1 MVKIEHREAPSRRI
15 RIRNSSFADS
25 ASNHMYPV
33 NLKNETATFWI
44 CSPEW
49 KFLNT
54 LWIRKGVDTKSGYF
68 CIRWRNKIK
77 LSSLPWILYSR
88 WQLPSQVLS
97 LARLYDACSVAN
109 RENPAY
115 VSDTCGRAFS
125 IWMQILVDVESFESG
140 KKKLWIQKIS
150 GYVWKRPQS
159 STLGT
164 EWVICRE
171 RFHFR
176 KLINLM
182 SFYQR
187 SLSVTRYN

>member
-1 MVKIEHREAPSRRI
+1 MRPRPDVSEYFL
-15 RIRNSSFADS
+15 IRNSSFADS

-68 CIRWRNKIK
+68 CIWWRNKIK
-77 LSSLPWILYSR
+77 PSSLSWILYSR
-88 WQLPSQVLS
+88 WQLRSQVLS

-109 RENPAY
+109 RVNPAY

-125 IWMQILVDVESFESG
+125 IWMRILVDVESFESG

-150 GYVWKRPQS
+150 GYVWKRPKS
-159 STLGT
+159 STLGF

-176 KLINLM
+176 KLINSM

>member
-1 MVKIEHREAPSRRI
+1 
-15 RIRNSSFADS
+15 
-25 ASNHMYPV
+25 MYPV

-54 LWIRKGVDTKSGYF
+54 QWIRKGVDTKSGYF
-68 CIRWRNKIK
+68 CIWWRNKIK
-77 LSSLPWILYSR
+77 PSSLSWILYSR
-88 WQLPSQVLS
+88 WQLRSQVLS

-109 RENPAY
+109 RVNPAY

-125 IWMQILVDVESFESG
+125 IWMRILVDVESFESG

-150 GYVWKRPQS
+150 GYVWKRPKS
-159 STLGT
+159 STLGF
-164 EWVICRE
+164 EWVICRG

-176 KLINLM
+176 KLITPCPFIREVWVLLVTIKSPQM
-182 SFYQR
+182 HQR
-187 SLSVTRYN
+187 LSSSKRSCSYRGSGAHWWH